1 MKVSPLA
8 GKVAEASLLVNVPR
22 LITAYYTETPYPSVP
37 AQRVLFGT
45 SGGPL
50 FLGMDTHALSVPAL
64 ATALEVL
71 AANGLNVMLAE
82 RDEYSEHADAC
93 AGQRRA
99 YRRVEGGHAKRMVRC
114 AAFRDREHLQD
125 LRGELPG
132 RRTSSP
138 YPGGGPSHGKRG
150 LGRGIVEVDVT
161 RSAHST

>member
-1 MKVSPLA
+1 VKVSPLA

-99 YRRVEGGHAKRMVRC
+99 YRRVEGGHANRPSGTENIYKIY
-114 AAFRDREHLQD
+114 AESFLGAEHL
-125 LRGELPG
+125 
-132 RRTSSP
+132 RRILEEAQAMVSEALAAASS
-138 YPGGGPSHGKRG
+138 K
-150 LGRGIVEVDVT
+150 
-161 RSAHST
+161 ST